1 MSDYKL
7 GTCKWCETKGDVFKD
22 SLLCDYCDSD
32 TVYCSICKSRTSYES
47 KCRHVFQDNW
57 CEWHGSGIDGRDDRM
72 LVPFKRFLSVM
83 GEEFARDLK
92 SAIQS
97 KKFHTWIVAPMIGGG
112 GILSLYG
119 MPDRDGRHMLHDWGD
134 KIIELGEG
142 PRAEE
147 LSDGYH
153 WLASLYNDKTPVAN
167 RTTIF
172 WIDQWLWP
180 LTPPSALRAAA
191 KGSK

>member
-7 GTCKWCETKGDVFKD
+7 GTCKWCETRGEVFKD
-22 SLLCDYCDSD
+22 NLLCETCDSD
-32 TVYCSICKSRTSYES
+32 TVYCNICKCRVSYDDR
-47 KCRHVFQDNW
+47 CRHVFQDNY
-57 CEWHGSGIDGRDDRM
+57 CEWHGSGIDACDECM
-72 LVPFKRFLSVM
+72 FVPFKRFLAAL
-83 GEEFARDLK
+83 GEDFARDLK

-119 MPDRDGRHMLHDWGD
+119 MPCRDDWGD
-134 KIIELGEG
+134 RIIALGTG
-142 PRAEE
+142 VKAKE

-153 WLASLYNDKTPVAN
+153 WLASLYNDKTLEAN

-191 KGSK
+191 KGSQP